1 MIATITKDNL
11 PEVRDLLQRMVRET
25 FPAAGAVMTIVGRR
39 IVKPLVRTGW
49 VFLFL
54 TASSVSGQQ
63 PGDTVRV
70 SGEMV
75 VSGELVDVVVEADS
89 SGLLLSSGY
98 APYAAMRSLELWV
111 DSKGQAWRGFKKG
124 LVVGG
129 GLGFATG
136 VWFGFAIDDN
146 DDVPLRDWLIPGAV
160 VGAVGAVG
168 AGVVG
173 ALIGAL
179 VKSDIWEP
187 VPIPGGLSIR
197 LAVGG

>member
-1 MIATITKDNL
+1 MQSIRPMSSVTGSAA
-11 PEVRDLLQRMVRET
+11 V
-25 FPAAGAVMTIVGRR
+25 AAGAVLAIVGRR
-39 IVKPLVRTGW
+39 IVKSLVRTGW

-54 TASSVSGQQ
+54 AASSVSGQQ

-75 VSGELVDVVVEADS
+75 VSGELVDVVVEADR

-111 DSKGQAWRGFKKG
+111 DSKGQAWRGFKTG
-124 LVVGG
+124 LAVGG

-136 VWFGFAIDDN
+136 VYFVWATKDAGADIDDT
-146 DDVPLRDWLIPGAV
+146 DYLLGGAL

>member
-1 MIATITKDNL
+1 MRTRNPKMIARTASL
-11 PEVRDLLQRMVRET
+11 AR
-25 FPAAGAVMTIVGRR
+25 IVGRR
-39 IVKPLVRTGW
+39 IAKPWRGPAG

-54 TASSVSGQQ
+54 TASAVSGQQ
-63 PGDTVRV
+63 PGDKVRV

-98 APYAAMRSLELWV
+98 APYTAMQSLELWV

-129 GLGFATG
+129 SLGFATG
-136 VWFGFAIDDN
+136 VWFGFALDDN
-146 DDVPLRDWLIPGAV
+146 DDIPLKDWLIPGAV
-160 VGAVGAVG
+160 LGAVGGVG